1 MGSVKFIIFLPSLS
15 FPRVYSPWLC
25 LAWAGIVN
33 QFIST
38 LLQLLPYC
46 PMNAPYFLPIDHSP
60 LCLSNVYQVYS
71 HSSQWLCPK
80 SQNHG
85 LLLNRNFLDLL
96 ATVSL
101 DTWTVSLL
109 REPAQPQRHVFF
121 SFPLISSF
129 PLYWG
134 TTLPRAQLDASYG
147 SFFFFFWAG
156 GPRNYSQSCVTS
168 QDGFLLILLGAFFS
182 WPWRFSSH
190 TCEHYY
196 SGEALRGTLCKSL
209 EGSVYPCIL
218 RSLCS
223 VLFFPLWPP
232 SIQMLVSFLVFFVF
246 CFSSLHSYL

>member
-1 MGSVKFIIFLPSLS
+1 MQVWNKEPNSVPLWFSPMGSVKFIIFLPSLS
-15 FPRVYSPWLC
+15 FPRVYSPCLC

-33 QFIST
+33 QFIIT

-147 SFFFFFWAG
+147 SFFFFFSFELV
-156 GPRNYSQSCVTS
+156 GPGTIPSHVWPLKMVS
-168 QDGFLLILLGAFFS
+168 S
-182 WPWRFSSH
+182 WY
-190 TCEHYY
+190 C
-196 SGEALRGTLCKSL
+196 
-209 EGSVYPCIL
+209 
-218 RSLCS
+218 
-223 VLFFPLWPP
+223 
-232 SIQMLVSFLVFFVF
+232 
-246 CFSSLHSYL
+246 